1 MTTQTQN
8 DQRHVAV
15 DLTAAGVSVTT
26 TYGIDATLP
35 FDVMRV
41 DENGVETPIDLTG
54 ATFVATA
61 TRESGEH
68 ETSTDLP
75 VTVVD
80 PVAGKINVLFPFAA
94 DPYPVGTYRWE
105 LQMTD
110 SVGTVMPLIYSTLTF
125 INEI

>member
-35 FDVMRV
+35 FNVMRV

-54 ATFVATA
+54 STFVATA

-105 LQMTD
+105 LEMTD